1 MRVALTIAALLVAQP
16 AAANPLQQ
24 FKQWLW
30 PHHRPAE
37 TVPLP
42 PARPSVAPPIAKP
55 AVIVP
60 PVVSKPAAASPK
72 PQPKPQPKPV
82 AKPVREKP
90 AAARPSSTMCAQIG
104 MGIRKIG
111 REGVRQEAR
120 RRGYS
125 DAQINGAARA
135 CGY

>member
-1 MRVALTIAALLVAQP
+1 MRVALTIAVLLIAQP
-16 AAANPLQQ
+16 AAANPIMQLR
-24 FKQWLW
+24 QWLW

-60 PVVSKPAAASPK
+60 PIVSKPPAARPK
-72 PQPKPQPKPV
+72 PKPPT
-82 AKPVREKP
+82 AREKP
-90 AAARPSSTMCAQIG
+90 QRAKPAASRPSSAMCAQIG
-104 MGIRKIG
+104 MGIRMIG

-125 DAQINGAARA
+125 DSQINGAARA